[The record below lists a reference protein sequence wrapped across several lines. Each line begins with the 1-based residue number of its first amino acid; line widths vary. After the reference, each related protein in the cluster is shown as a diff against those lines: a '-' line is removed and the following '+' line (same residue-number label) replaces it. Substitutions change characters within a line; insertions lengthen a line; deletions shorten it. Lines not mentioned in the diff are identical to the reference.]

1 MVHIS
6 RQKHLCLMVL
16 FLLLFMYI
24 GAQVKTV
31 VKKSYAF
38 YFETIHGNF
47 PKGGINDIETIQND
61 SSPLIQ
67 KPAILIPAVKKDTSI
82 VVFIETTTQSIQW
95 ETALQN
101 KQQFIITVIPLKS
114 FPFYA
119 GFVKNGRELVISPAK
134 GNYLFELQLLLPTAG
149 LLSTQKIT
157 KDKIIL
163 KGKYKKKFFTIKT
176 QLLKELIPLPAS

>member
-1 MVHIS
+1 MHIS
-6 RQKHLCLMVL
+6 RLIHLCLMVL
-16 FLLLFMYI
+16 FLLLFMCSS
-24 GAQVKTV
+24 AQVKTA

-47 PKGGINDIETIQND
+47 PKGGVNDIETIQND
-61 SSPLIQ
+61 SLSLAQ
-67 KPAILIPAVKKDTSI
+67 KPPIQIPAVKKDTSI
-82 VVFIETTTQSIQW
+82 VVFIETTTQLIQW

-101 KQQFIITVIPLKS
+101 RQQFIITAIPVKS

-134 GNYLFELQLLLPTAG
+134 GNYLYELQLSLPVAG
-149 LLSTQKIT
+149 SVSTQKIT

-163 KGKYKKKFFTIKT
+163 KGKYKKKSFTFKT